1 MARYLRLAIA
11 CPSYHP
17 RTMAGTLILCATP
30 IGNLGDTTHR
40 LAETLAGAD
49 VVYVEDTRRT
59 AQLLRHLGVSAKM
72 KSYFAGN
79 ERARN
84 DELATLLVSGMTVAL
99 VSDAGMPVV
108 SDPGA
113 SAVQVA
119 IDVGASVTAVP
130 GASAPVTALAIS
142 GFSGD
147 RFVFE
152 GFLPRK
158 GSERVMRL
166 ASIAGDERTTV
177 MFSATRRVD
186 ADLADLASHVAP
198 DRKIVVTREMTK
210 LHEEV
215 WRGTVSEAAIHFAQD
230 DARGEFTLVIKGAT
244 RVVPS
249 LETAKETALG
259 MIAKGD
265 SLSHAV
271 KESAMHHGVSRRE
284 LYAEVLS
291 ETEQSASTDPDTKK

>member
-1 MARYLRLAIA
+1 M
-11 CPSYHP
+11 
-17 RTMAGTLILCATP
+17 TGTLILCATP
-30 IGNLGDTTHR
+30 IGNLGDTTQR
-40 LAETLAGAD
+40 LAETLAAAD

-59 AQLLRHLGVSAKM
+59 AQLLNHLGVSAKM

-84 DELATLLVSGMTVAL
+84 DELATLLGSGMTVAL

-119 IDVGASVTAVP
+119 IDVGASVTALP

-158 GSERVMRL
+158 GTERGLRL
-166 ASIAGDERTTV
+166 ASIAEDERTTV

-186 ADLADLASHVAP
+186 ADLADLNVHVAP
-198 DRKIVVTREMTK
+198 DRKIVVTRELTK
-210 LHEEV
+210 IHEEV
-215 WRGTVSEAAIHFAQD
+215 WRGTVSEAATYFAEN
-230 DARGEFTLVIKGAT
+230 DARGEFTLVVQGAS
-244 RVVPS
+244 RAAPS
-249 LETAKETALG
+249 LETATERAFEKIANGGSLSQAVKETA
-259 MIAKGD
+259 
-265 SLSHAV
+265 V
-271 KESAMHHGVSRRE
+271 EHGVSRRE
-284 LYAEVLS
+284 LYAAVLS
-291 ETEQSASTDPDTKK
+291 RSERSASTDLGTSD